1 MFSRHLSKA
10 LENRGLLNK
19 SNSLSAYLSKG
30 LENPRPLDK
39 SNSLSAYL
47 SKGLE
52 NKRPLD
58 KANSLSGCLSSG
70 GHDWTPLDSQ
80 IRSPDILVKIIIT
93 VAAFNRGAG
102 PSSLPSKQPRSNA
115 SREEAATSRQL

>member
-10 LENRGLLNK
+10 LENRGLLN
-19 SNSLSAYLSKG
+19 
-30 LENPRPLDK
+30 K

-93 VAAFNRGAG
+93 VAAFNRDVRA
-102 PSSLPSKQPRSNA
+102 SSLP
-115 SREEAATSRQL
+115 